1 MQSIRKQQSI
11 GKQQSIRKLSM
22 ARSMMLGLVAVLSML
37 LPGPDVAQAQSQQAL
52 RIGGS
57 LALTGPLGQTGLV
70 HKIAAEIA
78 VEQIN
83 ARGGLLGRQIELTLR
98 DDQSRPDVTRTLYEQ
113 LLTVDKMDLVMG
125 PYGTGAILS
134 AMGVAQR
141 YNKVLLHN
149 TFGLPAQ
156 ARYEMQFSVGGQA
169 FDIQNV
175 WPATVFDAVAS
186 SATPPKTVAIVTS
199 KFPSVHF
206 VSAGAREQ
214 AKKRGIKEVLYLEW
228 DFGNRDFGPIAARI
242 KEAKADFV
250 WAGSLG
256 IEPNMLIDAMKKIDY
271 TPPLQFYMFPSPG
284 PMAKLPDAKNALAL
298 TVFEEHA
305 PFLNNAVAAN
315 FVKTFHERGAKANLA
330 DTSVELMASVQFAT
344 WQVLEAAVNG
354 AKSLDDKTIA
364 AWLKKNKVNTIIG
377 EVRWD
382 GQNNFMQGTDLYRVK
397 QLQNGKWNV
406 VWPREMA
413 APGARLL
420 TP

>member
-1 MQSIRKQQSI
+1 
-11 GKQQSIRKLSM
+11 
-22 ARSMMLGLVAVLSML
+22 
-37 LPGPDVAQAQSQQAL
+37 
-52 RIGGS
+52 
-57 LALTGPLGQTGLV
+57 
-70 HKIAAEIA
+70 
-78 VEQIN
+78 
-83 ARGGLLGRQIELTLR
+83 
-98 DDQSRPDVTRTLYEQ
+98 
-113 LLTVDKMDLVMG
+113 
-125 PYGTGAILS
+125 
-134 AMGVAQR
+134 
-141 YNKVLLHN
+141 
-149 TFGLPAQ
+149 
-156 ARYEMQFSVGGQA
+156 MQFSVGGQA

-315 FVKTFHERGAKANLA
+315 
-330 DTSVELMASVQFAT
+330 SVELMASVQFAT

-354 AKSLDDKTIA
+354 ARSLDDKAIA

-406 VWPREMA
+406 VWPRDMA
-413 APGARLL
+413 APGVRLL